1 MGWEKKKKS
10 FGQHALHERSVISR
24 IGEALDLKD
33 VRTIVE
39 IGPGGGALT
48 RELVHRAHGRD
59 LVLVEADLDLIA
71 PLTEEFPKAKIV
83 TGDAAQVDFAE
94 HVTSPWIAVGNLP
107 YNASAAILQQLFQAD
122 PPASQIVI
130 MVQKEQAERMTA
142 KPGEMSL
149 LSLAVQLY
157 STPKTLF
164 DVGPGAFTPPP
175 KVDSRVLSL
184 VPKEKQGDEEAILAF
199 AKPAFLHRRKQLRG
213 TIGAELLE
221 AVGLPADI
229 RPQALSIDNWRS
241 LHAQSLK

>member
-10 FGQHALHERSVISR
+10 FGQHALHEKSVISR

-33 VRTIVE
+33 IETIVE

-48 RELVHRAHGRD
+48 RELVHRAHGRQ
-59 LVLVEADLDLIA
+59 LVLVEADQELIT
-71 PLTEEFPKAKIV
+71 PLSEEFPNAKII
-83 TGDAAQVDFAE
+83 TGDAAQVDYSTVA
-94 HVTSPWIAVGNLP
+94 SSSWLAVGNLP
-107 YNASAAILQQLFQAD
+107 YNASAAILQQLFKAD
-122 PPASQIVI
+122 PSPKQIVI

-157 STPKTLF
+157 SEPKALF

-184 VPKEKQGDEEAILAF
+184 IPKTKQGDEEAILAF
-199 AKPAFLHRRKQLRG
+199 AKPAFLHRRKQLKG
-213 TIGAELLE
+213 TVGEEVVAS
-221 AVGLPADI
+221 AGLPLDI
-229 RPQALSIDNWRS
+229 RPQALSVDDWRQ
-241 LHAQSLK
+241 LFHTQK